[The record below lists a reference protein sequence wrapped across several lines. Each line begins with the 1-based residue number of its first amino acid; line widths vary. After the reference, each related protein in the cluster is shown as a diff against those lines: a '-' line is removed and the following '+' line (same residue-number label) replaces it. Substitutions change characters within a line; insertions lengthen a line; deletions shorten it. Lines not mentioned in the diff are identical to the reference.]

1 MTGITSRERKD
12 IENVEKFIEVLPDI
26 AKNPE

>member
-1 MTGITSRERKD
+1 MTGITSRERKY
-12 IENVEKFIEVLPDI
+12 IVTVEKFIEVLPNI

>member
-12 IENVEKFIEVLPDI
+12 IETVEKFIEVLRDI